1 MIIFPAIDIKDGKCV
16 RLTQGN
22 YNKVNVYSDSPV
34 KVAKEWENQGALY
47 LHIVDLDGAKSGES
61 QNAAIIKDIAKKT
74 NIPVQVGGGI
84 RSLTTMETYLNAGI
98 DRVILGTAA
107 IKDPDFLHAAIVNYP
122 SQTVVS
128 IDARNGL
135 VATDGWTETST
146 ITAVQLVKE
155 LEQKG
160 LGTTIYTDILK
171 DGMLK
176 GPNIK
181 ELTRMQQATSINIIA
196 SGGVTTIDDIV
207 TLKKMNVYGAIIGK
221 ALYDGSLTLKA
232 SLEAVTHA
240 G

>member
-34 KVAKEWENQGALY
+34 KVAKEWENQGAHY
-47 LHIVDLDGAKSGES
+47 LHIVDLDAAKSGVS

-107 IKDPDFLHAAIVNYP
+107 IKDPDFLHVAIANYP
-122 SQTVVS
+122 SQTAVS

-146 ITAVQLVKE
+146 ITAFQLVKKM
-155 LEQKG
+155 EQKG
-160 LGTTIYTDILK
+160 LETIIYTDILK

-181 ELTRMQQATSINIIA
+181 ELTHIQLATSINIIA

-232 SLEAVTHA
+232 CLEAVTHA